1 MGSVK
6 EFRDAI
12 EKIGPVVE
20 SWAEARIQDKEDSK
34 YVRDMNNWLC
44 VHATRYMPLK
54 TKDGG
59 AYIPTTAMAT
69 GFAGHP
75 RSTVHFT
82 LNHVVR
88 SHAFGNW
95 DATPFIILAPYKSV
109 VELNQNPAELS
120 PADTY
125 WSVDPDVGLRLPEN
139 TYIIKP
145 SNDVLFNIGEH
156 GATYKTDNFTD
167 EEIEQIESKLL
178 SQDPETYDRYKNAS
192 FPEWEVRQIIEN
204 LPESLQK
211 AYALSRDKKAF
222 LRGMFEESKYEILT
236 MFLRNAVVKLAM
248 DKIGYKYIQ
257 YYEHGDTSRA
267 FVETVRATGLNATC
281 GNKGHSGSVYNI
293 MEDVYEDWM
302 DVFEGDLFNTNKG
315 VYNQRNVDGL
325 YDDLV
330 KVKNIPYSQAVMN
343 SIINNKPID
352 FYREYQYM
360 AATVANVKSIAEF
373 DKNLDKTLRKNADML
388 SQKYMLWLA
397 QVKQW
402 SGYDDLVVK
411 LKALL
416 TQVRFADK
424 GRDF

>member
-12 EKIGPVVE
+12 EKIGTFVK
-20 SWAEARIQDKEDSK
+20 SWAEARIQDKEGSK

-54 TKDGG
+54 AKDGG
-59 AYIPTTAMAT
+59 VYIPTTAMAT

-167 EEIEQIESKLL
+167 EEIEQIESMLL
-178 SQDPETYDRYKNAS
+178 SQDRKTYDKYKNAS
-192 FPEWEVRQIIEN
+192 FPEWEVRQIIEI

-248 DKIGYKYIQ
+248 DKIGYKYI
-257 YYEHGDTSRA
+257 YEHGDTSRA
-267 FVETVRATGLNATC
+267 LVETARATGLNVTC
-281 GNKGHSGSVYNI
+281 GDKGHSGSVYNK

-330 KVKNIPYSQAVMN
+330 KVKNSLYSQAVMN

-360 AATVANVKSIAEF
+360 AANHANVKSIAEF

-388 SQKYMLWLA
+388 AQKYMQWLA

-416 TQVRFADK
+416 AQVRFADK